1 MTSPFVIFWIYTS
14 ALLLLWIYIVSCFS
28 KDVFFNLYVNR
39 TRTLLFKPVTWVQSI
54 APKCT
59 EWAAAAI
66 LLVFVLLLRCAVAKA
81 SGKPLFHSFGG
92 YFGLEMKA
100 DLNSFPASA
109 LFSLVSF
116 IIIVCQANLIR
127 LALVLRFGKSAKI
140 PVIECLDTVST
151 PLSIPAPII
160 SAVATVI
167 CLLACTALM
176 ALSTAAMFP
185 PAEVGGI
192 TLANPFGAEPL
203 YAVKITLLALVD
215 TLYIVKSG
223 LMLLIFISIAGLLF
237 RNMTVMGMAN
247 EWLGLFSRVFVKNP
261 IGIGMLDFTPLILY
275 YVLGFVHGFLVDLVN
290 NLL

>member
-1 MTSPFVIFWIYTS
+1 MNSPHLIFWIYTS

-39 TRTLLFKPVTWVQSI
+39 ARTLLFKPVTWVQSI

-66 LLVFVLLLRCAVAKA
+66 LLGFVLLLRCAVAKA
-81 SGKPLFHSFGG
+81 SGKALFHPFGG
-92 YFGLEMKA
+92 YFGLEAKA
-100 DLNSFPASA
+100 DLDSFPASA

-127 LALVLRFGKSAKI
+127 LALVLRFGRRTKV
-140 PVIECLDTVST
+140 PVIECLNTVSS
-151 PLSIPAPII
+151 PLSIPAPIF
-160 SAVATVI
+160 SAAATVL
-167 CLLACTALM
+167 CLLVCTAVMGLTTKNM
-176 ALSTAAMFP
+176 VP
-185 PAEVGGI
+185 PAELGGVAV
-192 TLANPFGAEPL
+192 ANPFGMEPL
-203 YAVKITLLALVD
+203 FAVKATLLALVD
-215 TLYIVKSG
+215 TLDIVKSG

-237 RNMTVMGMAN
+237 RNLTVMGMAN

-275 YVLGFVHGFLVDLVN
+275 YLLGFAHGILVDLVN
-290 NLL
+290 SLL